1 MNPTRTLAVT
11 LACLTLGSGH
21 ARSEIGVNIVRA
33 GIVNDSVVNA
43 QMPMGLVRVGKES
56 LITIFNDGGDLEPG
70 AKTYLVR
77 SDDLGETW
85 GEPYM
90 VLSSDQPNLGIGGT
104 LAALPGGKILL
115 IEIVQTHL
123 SGDLTVE
130 AVFKTRTS
138 AYNLKISSDGGK
150 TFEPAGTLPVP
161 TGASGGIMGTVVPLA
176 NGDLIL
182 PAYLYPGGF
191 SKAEGFQ
198 YGSGFFRS
206 KDGGMTWLPLEVAF
220 ADPVPGRDKTLDFN
234 ESAYVVRPDG
244 SIVAYARIDSELSEA
259 GRWQSKGNH
268 MWSIE
273 SRDNGH
279 TWSTPKETNIGG
291 LFPAIIR
298 MGDSKYLMVCGDR
311 QASPTRKVTFYTS
324 TDGLNFQPAG
334 FAPYVKTKGECQS
347 SATGGSQAL
356 VALNDDEVYLVYY
369 AADRAQPS
377 RDKTHIEGCVLSLD

>member
-1 MNPTRTLAVT
+1 MNPTSILSATLA
-11 LACLTLGSGH
+11 LSILGSTPV
-21 ARSEIGVNIVRA
+21 RSEAGVNIVRS
-33 GIVNDSVVNA
+33 GIVNDSITNA

-104 LAALPGGKILL
+104 LAELPGGKILL

-123 SGDLTVE
+123 SGDLTME

-150 TFEPAGTLPVP
+150 TFEPSGSLPVP
-161 TGASGGIMGTVVPLA
+161 AGASGGIMGTVVPLA

-191 SKAEGFQ
+191 PKVEGSQ

-220 ADPVPGRDKTLDFN
+220 ADPVPGRDKPLDFN

-244 SIVAYARIDSELSEA
+244 SIVAYARIDSEIHEA

-268 MWSIE
+268 LWWVE
-273 SRDNGH
+273 SHDNGI
-279 TWSTPKETNIGG
+279 TWSTPKETRIGG
-291 LFPAIIR
+291 LYPAIIR
-298 MGDSKYLMVCGDR
+298 MGESKYLLVCGDR
-311 QASPTRKVTFYTS
+311 HASPTRKVTFYTS
-324 TDGLNFQPAG
+324 NDGLNFQPAG
-334 FAPYVKTKGECQS
+334 FAPYAKTKGECLS

-356 VALNDDEVYLVYY
+356 VALTDKEVYLVYY
-369 AADRAQPS
+369 AADPAQTS